1 MNHLYIKRITAFTIT
16 SLILGLS
23 SQAIAQYVWLDDKG
37 IKQYSDMPP
46 PATVPNKRILKSA
59 GPAPAAQ
66 ALDVATESDNA
77 AAAVKASPPLKLTTA
92 EKNANFLKRRLEQ
105 AEKDKKAADVAQR
118 TADKNKNCE
127 RASAYQNALES
138 GQRISQQGKDGQRA
152 YLSDANRAQ
161 ELRDTKR
168 ILSECK

>member
-1 MNHLYIKRITAFTIT
+1 MDYLYLKRINT
-16 SLILGLS
+16 SMIAGLLIGLS

-66 ALDVATESDNA
+66 ALDIATRSDNA
-77 AAAVKASPPLKLTTA
+77 AAAVIASLPLTLTTA
-92 EKNANFLKRRLEQ
+92 EKNANFQKRRLEQ

-118 TADKNKNCE
+118 TADNNKNCE

>member
-1 MNHLYIKRITAFTIT
+1 MNHLYLKRITT
-16 SLILGLS
+16 STTACLLIGLS
-23 SQAIAQYVWLDDKG
+23 SHAIAQYVWLDDKG

-46 PATVPNKRILKSA
+46 PAAVPNKRILKSA
-59 GPAPAAQ
+59 GPAPKAQ
-66 ALDVATESDNA
+66 APDVSTGSDNA
-77 AAAVKASPPLKLTTA
+77 AAVVKTQLPLTTA
-92 EKNANFLKRRLEQ
+92 EKNADFQKRRLDQ
-105 AEKDKKAADVAQR
+105 AEKDKKAADDAQR
-118 TADKNKNCE
+118 TADKNKNCG

>member
-1 MNHLYIKRITAFTIT
+1 MNHLYLKRLTTSTI
-16 SLILGLS
+16 SGLLIGLS
-23 SQAIAQYVWLDDKG
+23 SHAIAQYVWLDDKG

-59 GPAPAAQ
+59 APAPEAQ
-66 ALDVATESDNA
+66 ALDVATGSENA
-77 AAAVKASPPLKLTTA
+77 VAAVKAQLPLTTA
-92 EKNANFLKRRLEQ
+92 EKNADFQKRRLEQ
-105 AEKDKKAADVAQR
+105 AEKDKKAADAAQR

-138 GQRISQQGKDGQRA
+138 GQRVSQQGKDGQRA
-152 YLSDANRAQ
+152 YLSDANRAL